1 MNTGIYPHYFL
12 VPMYIDHWQQVPIY
26 STYICICL
34 VKLFNDIRWISI
46 LICYSDLRYTI
57 CITVSILG
65 VEALWSDCKA
75 FLGDQG
81 SKSKVAQRSHFDFS
95 AFELLFE
102 FYSASLHGEIQNR
115 ALMRCSQSD
124 FSEQKCFVTDLCLG
138 LVILFALR
146 ERFGK
151 QNWYRGSLLLMRFF
165 GTLEKQ
171 PCNQS
176 RKPCKWRSDLVL
188 NGQMRVPK

>member
-1 MNTGIYPHYFL
+1 MLSKWLNTKYSQPQMNTGIYPHYFL

-102 FYSASLHGEIQNR
+102 FYSASLHGEIQIR
-115 ALMRCSQSD
+115 
-124 FSEQKCFVTDLCLG
+124 T
-138 LVILFALR
+138 
-146 ERFGK
+146 
-151 QNWYRGSLLLMRFF
+151 
-165 GTLEKQ
+165 
-171 PCNQS
+171 
-176 RKPCKWRSDLVL
+176 
-188 NGQMRVPK
+188 QMRSSNDPSDWSCF